1 MQQNTACPA
10 CGRETP
16 VTSAAFC
23 PYCGAPLDQSA
34 PMDGAAQAALDKALK
49 ESDPVKKHR
58 LLLQAREQHP
68 DCLPIEE
75 ELLHL
80 GRLYERSAS
89 TLDYSVIKCYL
100 LQLYLAPEELSGD
113 KRDAMRRELFCDP
126 QLLACQRLAP
136 DAEAFTRQYLERLST
151 EFIRIFLRGSNRYM
165 QSMLGFRMESRAPK
179 LLAQPAADMLAR
191 MRRDTELTADQR
203 DMLYAAFYAAFAR
216 AMSGETKW
224 LTEALAA
231 REG

>member
-151 EFIRIFLRGSNRYM
+151 EFIRIFLRGSNR
-165 QSMLGFRMESRAPK
+165 SAWK
-179 LLAQPAADMLAR
+179 
-191 MRRDTELTADQR
+191 
-203 DMLYAAFYAAFAR
+203 
-216 AMSGETKW
+216 
-224 LTEALAA
+224 AA
-231 REG
+231 RPNCWRSRRRTCLRACAAIRSLPPISAICCTPRSTPPLPAL